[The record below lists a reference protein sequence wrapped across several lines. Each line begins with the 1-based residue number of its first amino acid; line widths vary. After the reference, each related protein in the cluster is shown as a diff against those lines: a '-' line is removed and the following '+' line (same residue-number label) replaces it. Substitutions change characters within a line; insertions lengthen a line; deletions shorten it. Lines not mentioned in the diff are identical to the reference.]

1 MDGPFIN
8 QYWKRAAKEINKELF
23 FPQMMVVPQIEEAPS
38 YDLMMCFT
46 KEKLGTREKM
56 SMVEPRYQLHGNISD
71 LVKRSSE
78 DESPKI
84 NVGELLYNWQ
94 HSSKEEMEITS
105 YKRTWEGKR
114 RGTSFTLKMTDL
126 TKFVT
131 HLDIGEGDLVIDT
144 NKRASLQG
152 IKTIYIINEVV
163 YADTIRA
170 EFKMANV
177 YKYKL
182 NKRIPV
188 AFSFKKTGWV

>member
-84 NVGELLYNWQ
+84 HVGELLYNWQ

-105 YKRTWEGKR
+105 YKRTWEGER

-163 YADTIRA
+163 YAETIRA
-170 EFKMANV
+170 EFKMTNV
-177 YKYKL
+177 Y
-182 NKRIPV
+182 N
-188 AFSFKKTGWV
+188 